1 MNERPNNPRMMSV
14 REKLARMA
22 PRRAIEILGP
32 ELLRTPRLVLRPL
45 AETDRVE
52 FVAAI
57 RESRADL
64 EPYFDLWQ
72 PGDTDDAVFER
83 QMELTR
89 RGTATG
95 QSCRLG
101 AFFEDGRFVGCL
113 NLNDID
119 RALELRGE
127 ASWWVRSNL
136 AGMGL
141 GTEGVRGLLEYAIG
155 DRLGGGGGLGLC
167 QVVAML
173 HPDNVSSRRL
183 AERVGM
189 HVDPKAATTVRLHGA
204 WVPHVVYCKSAGPLV
219 GSRVG
224 MPARSAVA

>member
-45 AETDRVE
+45 AETDRAE
-52 FVAAI
+52 FIAAI

-72 PGDTDDAVFER
+72 PGDSDGAVFER

-101 AFFEDGRFVGCL
+101 AFFDDGRFVGCL

-119 RALELRGE
+119 RAMELRGE

-155 DRLGGGGGLGLC
+155 DRFGTGGSGGGLGLAR
-167 QVVAML
+167 VVAML
-173 HPDNVSSRRL
+173 HPDNASSRRL

-189 HVDPKAATTVRLHGA
+189 HIDPKAATTVRLHGA
-204 WVPHVVYCKSAGPLV
+204 WVPHVVYCKSAGVAAGL
-219 GSRVG
+219 
-224 MPARSAVA
+224 PARSAVA